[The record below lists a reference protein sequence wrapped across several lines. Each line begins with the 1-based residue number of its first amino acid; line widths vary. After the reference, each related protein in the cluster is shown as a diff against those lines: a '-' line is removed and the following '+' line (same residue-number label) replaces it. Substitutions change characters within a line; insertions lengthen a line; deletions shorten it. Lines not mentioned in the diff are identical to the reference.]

1 MKEQLY
7 MCFDQKLKWYLLNN
21 GCHYLFVAASAKSG
35 DKFWLFEN
43 NERLKFLIQR
53 FRQQKYKK

>member
-1 MKEQLY
+1 
-7 MCFDQKLKWYLLNN
+7 MCFDQELKWYLLKN

-43 NERLKFLIQR
+43 DIKTKILIQL
-53 FRQQKYKK
+53 FKKQKYNN

>member
-1 MKEQLY
+1 
-7 MCFDQKLKWYLLNN
+7 MCFDQGLKWYLLKN

-43 NERLKFLIQR
+43 NEKLNNLIKQFKQQR
-53 FRQQKYKK
+53 YND